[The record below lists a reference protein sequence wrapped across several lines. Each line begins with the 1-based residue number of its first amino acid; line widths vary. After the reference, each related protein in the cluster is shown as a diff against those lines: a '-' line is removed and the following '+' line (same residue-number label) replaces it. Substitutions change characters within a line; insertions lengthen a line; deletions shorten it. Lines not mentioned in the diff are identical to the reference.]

1 MPSFSSARG
10 DRVVTET
17 ESRIGPGGSASK
29 RRTSVDLPLPEG
41 PDITIKGPKVIITNL
56 SPARRERWRPEES
69 SRLASGHIP
78 PVADAPGLPVTPHSE
93 STRAPARAYA

>member
-17 ESRIGPGGSASK
+17 ESRIGPGESASK

-41 PDITIKGPKVIITNL
+41 PDITIKGPRVMVECL
-56 SPARRERWRPEES
+56 GPARRSLHILNQLAYLLERVLDRHHVLGNADVA
-69 SRLASGHIP
+69 RL
-78 PVADAPGLPVTPHSE
+78 
-93 STRAPARAYA
+93 RANGIGFAEHF